1 MPTLFRDATLPPAE
15 VGGDMSLAHRI
26 LYATG
31 FTPWEQM
38 AHPQIANQIAEGLD
52 RRVVLRAAT

>member
-1 MPTLFRDATLPPAE
+1 
-15 VGGDMSLAHRI
+15 MSLAHRI